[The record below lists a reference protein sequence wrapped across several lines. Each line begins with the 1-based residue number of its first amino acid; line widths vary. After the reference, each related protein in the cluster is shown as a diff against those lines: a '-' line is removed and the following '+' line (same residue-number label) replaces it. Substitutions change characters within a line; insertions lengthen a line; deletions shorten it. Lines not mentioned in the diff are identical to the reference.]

1 MNVAE
6 ELHKTIDELSEEQQR
21 ELLKTARQFLQE
33 QSAAEE
39 DNPEYQ
45 VLLKELLIKRYEH
58 HKAHPE
64 TGISG
69 EEASRRIRLKYGW
82 PK

>member
-1 MNVAE
+1 MSIAE
-6 ELHKTIDELSEEQQR
+6 ELHKTIDELSEEQQH
-21 ELLKTARQFLQE
+21 ELLQTARQLLTGHVD
-33 QSAAEE
+33 EE
-39 DNPEYQ
+39 ENAEYQ
-45 VLLKELLIKRYEH
+45 ALLKEFLMKRYEH

-82 PK
+82 TN